1 MEEVTHV
8 EALNLRHL
16 RAWITVVD
24 EGAITA
30 GARKLGVSQ
39 PALSQ
44 QLQALEDF
52 FGGKLLERFSR
63 GVQPTPFGRALL
75 NDARSTLAMASKLT
89 QRARSAIGL
98 EHGLL
103 ELATLPTLV
112 EAIMLEPIRR
122 WQALHRD
129 VAIRIKEFTL
139 QSKMIESVAMGEGD
153 MAIGVTPPRWT
164 GQITELGWERFVV
177 VLPPDD
183 PFAKSSEPVDLHSL
197 ADRNW
202 VLYDPSNGLSDYVAA
217 ACAVAGFR
225 PRMAVLTSQ
234 VHVAI
239 NLATAGLGVALVPS
253 MNVPKDLLSMTR
265 ELREPVAWQLVA
277 FCRTEFSAPA
287 AEFVRLLQELTWPTA
302 PANATVLPGN

>member
-1 MEEVTHV
+1 MDEFTRV

-16 RAWITVVD
+16 RAWITVTD
-24 EGAITA
+24 EGGITA

-44 QLQALEDF
+44 QLQALEEF
-52 FGGKLLERFSR
+52 FGGKLIERLPR

-75 NDARSTLAMASKLT
+75 NDARATLALASKLT
-89 QRARSAIGL
+89 QSARSAMGL
-98 EHGLL
+98 EHGVL

-112 EAIMLEPIRR
+112 EAIMLEPIRN
-122 WQALHRD
+122 WQAQHGD

-153 MAIGVTPPRWT
+153 MAIGVRPPRWT
-164 GQITELGWERFVV
+164 GDIIELGWERFVIV
-177 VLPPDD
+177 APQDD
-183 PFAKSSEPVDLHSL
+183 PMMASNSPVALGSL

-202 VLYDPSNGLSDYVAA
+202 ILYEPSNGLADYVAA

-234 VHVAI
+234 AHVAI

-253 MNVPKDLLSMTR
+253 MNVPQQLLGMTR
-265 ELREPVAWQLVA
+265 ELQEPVSWQLAA

-287 AEFVRLLQELTWPTA
+287 AEFVRLLQRLKWPPA
-302 PANATVLPGN
+302 PADAIVLPGN

>member
-1 MEEVTHV
+1 MEEITHV

-16 RAWITVVD
+16 RAWITVTD
-24 EGAITA
+24 EGGITA

-52 FGGKLLERFSR
+52 FGGKLLERLSR

-75 NDARSTLAMASKLT
+75 NDARTTLAMANKLT
-89 QRARSAIGL
+89 RAARSAMGL
-98 EHGLL
+98 EHGVL

-112 EAIMLEPIRR
+112 EAIMLEPIRK
-122 WQALHRD
+122 WQAQHSD

-139 QSKMIESVAMGEGD
+139 QSQMIESVAMGEGD

-164 GQITELGWERFVV
+164 GEIIELGWERFVV
-177 VLPPDD
+177 VFPPDD
-183 PFAKSSEPVDLHSL
+183 PVARSSKPVALSSL

-202 VLYDPSNGLSDYVAA
+202 VLYEPTNGLADYVAA

-253 MNVPKDLLSMTR
+253 MNVPRHLLSMTR
-265 ELREPVAWQLVA
+265 ELQEPVAWQLAA
-277 FCRTEFSAPA
+277 FCRAEFSAPA
-287 AEFVRLLQELTWPTA
+287 AEFVRLLKELHWPSA
-302 PANATVLPGN
+302 PANATILPGN